1 MAKMFTRT
9 ITTYR
14 ATAAKTVLENG
25 KFVAKVI
32 GSVEYVSAST
42 SKTEARAALKNA
54 GVEVQRGCEVLIEK
68 VAEETF
74 GMPVETFMMYATR
87 IEKGAEVAKD

>member
-1 MAKMFTRT
+1 MAKMVTRT

-25 KFVAKVI
+25 KFVTKVL
-32 GSVEYVSAST
+32 GSAEYVSAST

-54 GVEVQRGCEVLIEK
+54 GVEVRRGCEVLIEK

>member
-14 ATAAKTVLENG
+14 ATAAKTILENG

-68 VAEETF
+68 VAEETY

-87 IEKGAEVAKD
+87 IEKGAEDSEE